1 MSRIRNEND
10 TINQIEPEDVLWV
23 NFINGDDACYEIIY
37 KKYAGTLFQ
46 YGIQFTK
53 DEGIVKDAIH
63 DVFVKIYSNR
73 THLKTSVDI
82 KFYLFAALKNCL
94 YNLFKRE
101 MIFEKLDEHEVY
113 DILDA
118 TAEDKVIEPFER
130 NDEKQTIV
138 KVLGV
143 LTERQRE
150 AVYYRYIQELKIEEI
165 GALMDMNYQSVQNLI
180 QRSIKKMKDSV
191 LLYLFLLFI
200 EL

>member
-113 DILDA
+113 DILDT

>member
-23 NFINGDDACYEIIY
+23 NFINGDNACYEIIY

-130 NDEKQTIV
+130 NEEKQTIV

-191 LLYLFLLFI
+191 LLCLFFI
-200 EL
+200 IY